1 MTIEFEVLETFD
13 DARGTAFEPV
23 GSEALA
29 GFRNVHVVLTEP
41 GHVRGNHRHARGVE
55 TLIVR
60 GPALLVTDEG
70 GARETREIAQDQV
83 VRVRLGPGVA
93 HAVKNTGDRP
103 MLIVSFGTEPFDP
116 TNTER
121 HVLLA

>member
-1 MTIEFEVLETFD
+1 MAIEFEVLETFD
-13 DARGTAFEPV
+13 DARGAAFEPV
-23 GSEALA
+23 GGEALA

-41 GHVRGNHRHARGVE
+41 GHVRGNHRHPRGSE

-60 GPALLVTDEG
+60 GPALFVAEDG
-70 GARETREIAQDQV
+70 GARETREIAEDQV
-83 VRVRLGPGVA
+83 LRVRLGPGVA

-121 HVLLA
+121 HPLLC

>member
-1 MTIEFEVLETFD
+1 MTIELEVLETFAD
-13 DARGTAFEPV
+13 PRGTAFEPV
-23 GSEALA
+23 GAEALG

-41 GHVRGNHRHARGVE
+41 GHVRGNHRHPRGTE

-60 GPALLVTDEG
+60 GPALLVAEDG
-70 GARETREIAQDQV
+70 GARETHAIAPDQV

-93 HAVKNTGDRP
+93 HAVKNTGDNP

-121 HVLLA
+121 HVLL